1 MDLLVITERMAYLE
15 GQDRLEPKEILDTQ
29 VDLVKKDV
37 RALWVLQ
44 DIPVKMAFQDCLVG
58 RVQKDR

>member
-1 MDLLVITERMAYLE
+1 MAYPE